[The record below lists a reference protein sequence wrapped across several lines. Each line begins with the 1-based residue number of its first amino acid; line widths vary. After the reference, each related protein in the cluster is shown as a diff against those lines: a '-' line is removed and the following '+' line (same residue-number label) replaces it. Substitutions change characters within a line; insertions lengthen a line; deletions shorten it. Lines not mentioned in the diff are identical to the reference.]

1 MLGGQLSVGAKQQI
15 VNSLVLEER
24 SGAVA
29 TLRLNRP
36 EKLNPFIPEMCEA
49 LLHALMRA
57 GNDRSVR
64 AVVITGMGRGFC
76 AGGDLDY
83 IRDAR
88 SRKSVHDFQE
98 LLKLGKEV
106 CLAVASMPKLVVAA
120 VNGPAAG
127 GGMSLALACDLRIAS
142 ERASFKQASGQ
153 IGLYP
158 GFGATF
164 FLPRLVGPAR
174 ASQFFYTAEQLS
186 ANEACRIGI
195 VCRVCPH
202 DEFEAEVRTL
212 AQTVADGPPLA
223 FRDVKRTMIGD
234 ARRQLEEALDEENRV
249 LVQCFLSDDC
259 AEGLAALFEKRPPHF
274 RGH

>member
-1 MLGGQLSVGAKQQI
+1 MGATQK
-15 VNSLVLEER
+15 VANSLVLEER
-24 SGAVA
+24 SGAVV

-36 EKLNPFIPEMCEA
+36 EKLNPLNPEICAA
-49 LLHALMRA
+49 LLHAVLRA
-57 GNDRSVR
+57 GDDRSVR
-64 AVVITGMGRGFC
+64 AVVITGAGRGFC

-88 SRKSVHDFQE
+88 SRKSVHDLQE
-98 LLKLGKEV
+98 LLKLGKEL
-106 CLAVASMPKLVVAA
+106 CLAIASMPKLVIAA

-142 ERASFKQASGQ
+142 ERATFTQGYTQ

-164 FLPRLVGPAR
+164 FLPRLVGLAR
-174 ASQFFYTAEQLS
+174 ASEMFYTAEQFS
-186 ANEACRIGI
+186 AAEACRIGI

-202 DEFEAEVRTL
+202 DEFEQEAQAL
-212 AQTVADGPPLA
+212 AQVVAAGPPLA
-223 FRDVKRTMIGD
+223 LRDVKRTMIGD
-234 ARRQLEEALDEENRV
+234 AHQQLEQALDEENR
-249 LVQCFLSDDC
+249 LQLHCFLSEDC
-259 AEGLAALFEKRPPHF
+259 AEGLAAFFEQRPPKF